1 MIIMC
6 MYIYMLHIYTV
17 IHAYLFIYKAPKT
30 SPDRIG
36 VYDKR
41 ETIRAH
47 PHFSERSYDRTNHNG
62 YGYLYKRGEHG
73 TTGTSN
79 YKSLSILEL

>member
-1 MIIMC
+1 

-36 VYDKR
+36 VYKR

-73 TTGTSN
+73 TTGTTN